1 MADLVKKIRT
11 ESGDLQIDYNALAN
25 LPKYAASS
33 SAGGAATSA
42 NKLNTNAGST
52 TQPVYFANGVPVAIG
67 YTIAKSVPSDAKFT
81 DTTYTLSSFGI
92 TATAAEL
99 NYCDGVTSN
108 IQTQLNGK
116 AASSHNHAASNIT
129 SGTLAVARGG
139 TGVTANPSML
149 TNLGSTSASSVFAA
163 SPRPGVTGT
172 LPIANGGTGATTAA
186 AARTNLGVVTPND
199 YVIEQGESGNTSYR
213 KWNSGVMEQWLIL
226 DAAVENNPYGDH
238 GLYYGTYI
246 WKFPKEFTGGVDA
259 VCCSC
264 FRWGGG
270 ASWGGSQGSTTSQ
283 VTLCGYDFYKRTASL
298 DGNNKCHI
306 NAYAKGRWK

>member
-11 ESGDLQIDYNALAN
+11 SSGDLQIDYNALAN
-25 LPKYAASS
+25 LPNYAASS

-42 NKLNTNAGST
+42 NKLNTNAGGT

-116 AASSHNHAASNIT
+116 AASSHSHAAGDIT
-129 SGTLAVARGG
+129 SGTLAVGRGG

-149 TNLGSTSASSVFAA
+149 TNLASTTAASVFAA

-172 LPIANGGTGATTAA
+172 LPIANGGTGATTVAGVL
-186 AARTNLGVVTPND
+186 TNLGNIGKVYSSTP
-199 YVIEQGESGNTSYR
+199 S
-213 KWNSGVMEQWLIL
+213 
-226 DAAVENNPYGDH
+226 AVSVSAGASKNVATLTLPI
-238 GLYYGTYI
+238 GTYI
-246 WKFPKEFTGGVDA
+246 VVANSQWSSDLPSVMYMHRLFGADSTKPYTTTRGFMTG
-259 VCCSC
+259 
-264 FRWGGG
+264 GGG
-270 ASWGGSQGSTTSQ
+270 AQTTAIISLTAQTTITYQ
-283 VTLCGYDFYKRTASL
+283 VYNGHNAAVSSEAISLTAV
-298 DGNNKCHI
+298 KI
-306 NAYAKGRWK
+306 K

>member
-33 SAGGAATSA
+33 YAGGAATSA

-52 TQPVYFANGVPVAIG
+52 TKPVYFANGVPVEIG

-149 TNLGSTSASSVFAA
+149 TNLGSTSAASVFAA

-199 YVIEQGESGNTSYR
+199 YVVEQGKSGNTYYR
-213 KWNSGVMEQWLIL
+213 KWNSGIMEQWY
-226 DAAVENNPYGDH
+226 AVTTSNQAINNPYGSI
-238 GLYYGTYI
+238 YYGQHT
-246 WKFPKEFTGGVDA
+246 WTFPVAFTDIDV

-264 FRWGGG
+264 FRWGTGV
-270 ASWGGSQGSTTSQ
+270 SWGGSLGPTTKS
-283 VTLCGYDFYKRTASL
+283 VVLCGYDLYSRAAGGDT
-298 DGNNKCHI
+298 CHI